1 MSENSEH
8 KEIRKAL
15 ADQGKVLIE
24 INASC
29 KYTNLQVASTNK
41 QLEET
46 TRKMEVH
53 LADSILVRADVVQ
66 NNCARIKYYAE
77 LEDAHKNTE
86 FREGFWKH
94 ASVFY
99 VSVIGGVVSLFA
111 WGIKKI
117 IGG

>member
-1 MSENSEH
+1 MDEN
-8 KEIRKAL
+8 
-15 ADQGKVLIE
+15 DPVLIH
-24 INASC
+24 
-29 KYTNLQVASTNK
+29 
-41 QLEET
+41 LEYIKEKLDDMSVKIET
-46 TRKMEVH
+46 HSVKIETH
-53 LADSILVRADVVQ
+53 IQDSVPVRADVVQ